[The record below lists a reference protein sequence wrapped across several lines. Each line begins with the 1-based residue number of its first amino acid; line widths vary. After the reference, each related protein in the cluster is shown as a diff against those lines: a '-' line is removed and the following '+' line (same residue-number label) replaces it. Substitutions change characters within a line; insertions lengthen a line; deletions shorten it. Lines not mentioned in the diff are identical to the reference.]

1 LLNKEYNEIVIK
13 KYGDYY
19 KNPLNAMIYLPL
31 LPAYSKVGNII
42 SARRE
47 MDEMVVDMLYT
58 VMDFD
63 LADLL
68 GGIGTEVGLTENY
81 VHTLGTIRVNY
92 PIDEYLSAFKL
103 NFEKLELLHDLRKEK
118 LDVVDKIAAL
128 IKVDNEAVRELYKN
142 YLIRTGTF
150 DVDQFEEKL
159 KSIISSNPRL
169 RRTCFYT

>member
-1 LLNKEYNEIVIK
+1 MLGSGVPIIGLVVTPCGGDDPPAKGCSAFVAMNELSLLLNKEYNEIVIK

-128 IKVDNEAVRELYKN
+128 IKVDNEA
-142 YLIRTGTF
+142 
-150 DVDQFEEKL
+150 
-159 KSIISSNPRL
+159 S
-169 RRTCFYT
+169 